1 MQNRLR
7 HFDHT
12 CSGAK
17 YELGK
22 EVGRRHFGH
31 TCSGL
36 GKNGEIKDHPIA
48 VNIISKVKVQISI
61 LMIILVEVIF
71 GISIMIST
79 LWSTRPDERLNDI
92 VGSAYYVAPEILH
105 RSYSLQT
112 DI

>member
-79 LWSTRPDERLNDI
+79 LW
-92 VGSAYYVAPEILH
+92 
-105 RSYSLQT
+105 
-112 DI
+112 

>member
-1 MQNRLR
+1 MLGLYWARMFLLNTCNKLKIFSDTLGSTNNALSVSRLR

-79 LWSTRPDERLNDI
+79 LW
-92 VGSAYYVAPEILH
+92 
-105 RSYSLQT
+105 
-112 DI
+112 

>member
-1 MQNRLR
+1 MRKLR

-12 CSGAK
+12 YSGAK

-22 EVGRRHFGH
+22 EVGRRHLGH

-48 VNIISKVKVQISI
+48 VNIISKAKTVMCTVVDLSA
-61 LMIILVEVIF
+61 L
-71 GISIMIST
+71 GHD
-79 LWSTRPDERLNDI
+79 DERLNDI
-92 VGSAYYVAPEILH
+92 VGSAYYVAPEVLH
-105 RSYSLQT
+105 RSYSLET